1 MGKYPLLGR
10 RMVGA
15 CMGRNGRAMSKIYR
29 SGKKKDFK
37 DYVLSTEKCLIA
49 LNSVMSCEGAKGE
62 HARRLLRY
70 YSTYGE
76 FTLDQKKSITGM
88 VREGKDKKKKEYK
101 LYGLSD
107 GVNVKIGFSCN
118 IKRRMTEIQSGCAVK
133 LELIWTHY
141 IGFSRSEAAK
151 QEGKLH
157 RFCKKY
163 RKQGEWFAL
172 DCMAMVRQFDVKT
185 AEQKRRLEEASEN
198 EILFAAMDKI

>member
-10 RMVGA
+10 RMIGA

-29 SGKKKDFK
+29 TGKKKTFRE
-37 DYVLSTEKCLIA
+37 YVLSTEKCLIA

-62 HARRLLRY
+62 HARKLLRY

-76 FTLDQKKSITGM
+76 LTQHQKQSITGM

-118 IKRRMTEIQSGCAVK
+118 VKRRMTEIQSGCAVK

-141 IGFSRSEAAK
+141 VGFSRSEAAK

-163 RKQGEWFAL
+163 RKQGEWFSI

-185 AEQKRRLEEASEN
+185 AEQQRRLEEVAER
-198 EILFAAMDKI
+198 EIVFAAMARI